1 MRQSFKLE
9 VPFEFQYTD
18 CMKNKYNTLAEIEIF
33 ITKSDNGTLDNI
45 WENICDTYGREEDDK
60 EYERLCVEA
69 FNKALNNLKELIS

>member
-1 MRQSFKLE
+1 
-9 VPFEFQYTD
+9 
-18 CMKNKYNTLAEIEIF
+18 MKNKYNTLAEIEIF